1 MRRSIVLAPS
11 LLLLCSLAVGGTRGS
26 GGAPGKA
33 LSASDLLS
41 IYRHWFDSPYRYM
54 FQGPTR
60 LTVGQRPLGEF
71 VAGID
76 GIMSYGGLAEAIA
89 VHLGR
94 AKPPF
99 GDLRPVE
106 TLSGLKIHRR
116 RGQGP
121 RDFDRFDP
129 AIIRWG
135 YRNLIPAPS
144 ARLRGHTCQE
154 LYDRIFARF
163 FRLMAASHQYLAQGG
178 RMASEQRAYLRA
190 MKRPRFD
197 GIDYLRDRF
206 AGALPAYDLPA
217 DGTRFTASMAIGFW
231 IRRGID
237 GTARELWLGL
247 GALLKRY
254 DRPFWDG
261 LTKQPPPKRPPRASP
276 VRVRGTRR

>member
-1 MRRSIVLAPS
+1 MRRSILLAS
-11 LLLLCSLAVGGTRGS
+11 SLLLCSLAVGGTRGP

-41 IYRHWFDSPYRYM
+41 IYRHWFDSPYEYM
-54 FQGPTR
+54 FEGPAL

-76 GIMSYGGLAEAIA
+76 GIMAYGGLAEAIA

-94 AKPPF
+94 AKPSF

-121 RDFDRFDP
+121 RDFDRFNP

-135 YRNLIPAPS
+135 YRNLIPAPT
-144 ARLRGHTCQE
+144 ARLLGHTCQE

-163 FRLMAASHQYLAQGG
+163 FRLMAASHDYLARGG

-217 DGTRFTASMAIGFW
+217 NGTRLTPSMAIGFW

-237 GTARELWLGL
+237 GTAGELWLGL
-247 GALLKRY
+247 GTLLRRY
-254 DRPFWDG
+254 DRQLWDS
-261 LTKQPPPKRPPRASP
+261 LQKQAPRRADP
-276 VRVRGTRR
+276 VRVRGRKR